1 VAVLPLACR
10 AHSASAARYTDTGLL
25 TATPR
30 ARLDGRSPRGSEM
43 LKWKWVALALV
54 TSTLSANAEESSK
67 EKFLNNYGRMLA
79 VEARCPSWKINEQK
93 VVEILNFFKIANA
106 DIEPGGHDWPAI
118 ERSIH
123 SNQRAF
129 AGIGPK
135 MMCVKANAMYGPKGA
150 VSPGL
155 MEPK

>member
-1 VAVLPLACR
+1 
-10 AHSASAARYTDTGLL
+10 
-25 TATPR
+25 
-30 ARLDGRSPRGSEM
+30 M

-67 EKFLNNYGRMLA
+67 EKFLNNYGRMLV

-150 VSPGL
+150 VSPGSWNQSEGGGSEMGGARIL
-155 MEPK
+155 PRRRFISFFEVRI